1 MSGQST
7 PVLDRIA
14 GGGLL
19 LFALGALFAT
29 GSELWFYPVELA
41 AGFALTVLV
50 YGLVG
55 YLCWLYV
62 LRYRVST
69 LGGLYLIAALFG
81 FLIEGVPVSVLY
93 AQLPF
98 SLVWTSLA
106 WHASLTI
113 GVGFYLY
120 RQEMTGDS
128 VWRAGALNAAIGG
141 GLGLWNGY
149 TWTAVESTGGEVD
162 FVFVGTGSFA
172 AQFLLGWGLFVTGH
186 VVFERVIRPGRDVSD
201 VEFGSVAGI
210 VAVAWLLGQFLLVF
224 PLSLVLPVLVGLVTL
239 LLGRTVGEGDG
250 GRVHRELYGPIPP
263 GRYVL
268 SGLIPLVA
276 IGVFQA
282 INTYQVGVEAN
293 VWLILT
299 AGPLSV
305 YFLLRGAIQVVWN
318 RR

>member
-1 MSGQST
+1 
-7 PVLDRIA
+7 V
-14 GGGLL
+14 
-19 LFALGALFAT
+19 FAFGVLFAT
-29 GSELWFYPVELA
+29 GSELWFYPVELT
-41 AGFALTVLV
+41 AGFAVTVLA

-55 YLCWLYV
+55 YCCWLYV
-62 LRYRVST
+62 VRYRVST
-69 LGGLYLIAALFG
+69 LGGSYLVAALFG

-120 RQEMTGDS
+120 RREMTGDS
-128 VWRAGALNAAIGG
+128 ALRAGALNAAIGG

-162 FVFVGTGSFA
+162 FVFVGTGPFA
-172 AQFLLGWGLFVTGH
+172 AQFLLGWGLFVVGH
-186 VVFERVIRPGRDVSD
+186 LVFERVVRPVRDVSD
-201 VEFGSVAGI
+201 VEFAGVAGV
-210 VAVAWLLGQFLLVF
+210 VAAAWLLGQFLLAF

-239 LLGRTVGEGDG
+239 ALGRTAGRGDDEWM
-250 GRVHRELYGPIPP
+250 HRELYAPIPP

-276 IGVFQA
+276 LGVFGA
-282 INTYQVGVEAN
+282 INAYRVGVEAN

-305 YFLLRGAIQVVWN
+305 YFLLRAAVRVVWGQG
-318 RR
+318 